1 MNILD
6 ETLNYYANQML
17 TDFKKS
23 DIDKKFYIE
32 AVDLNC
38 KMKVDYGRSVN
49 LKDNNIYLGVI
60 FCDECD
66 KPIEIYDE
74 GEMSVAISIISVDKK
89 KRYYFSHWL
98 QDDFVK
104 DIIELINKIKKLKK
118 GLADYGVC

>member
-23 DIDKKFYIE
+23 DIYKKFYKE

-38 KMKVDYGRSVN
+38 KMKVDCGKSVN
-49 LKDNNIYLGVI
+49 LKDNNIYLGII
-60 FCDECD
+60 FCDDCD

-74 GEMSVAISIISVDKK
+74 GEMSASISIINVDKK
-89 KRYYFSHWL
+89 NRYYFSHWN
-98 QDDFVK
+98 QDDFVE
-104 DIIELINKIKKLKK
+104 DISWLINKIKKLKK
-118 GLADYGVC
+118 